1 MATVVAAELELDP
14 TRVVAYLGEDASQRG
29 KVSDQEWALRC
40 DLATLFRAAALEGW
54 GDSIFTHFSL
64 RIPGPEHQFLINPFG
79 YLFEEIT
86 PSNLVRVDQNG
97 NKVDGSPYPVNPA
110 GFKIHAPVHMGRDD
124 AHCIM
129 HLHTLDGAGVS
140 AQDDGLLPITQ
151 QSMIIMHDLA
161 YYDYGGPGQ
170 TGDEGAQIAQALGS
184 KNAGILRN
192 HGTLTVGR
200 TCADA
205 YMRMYFLE
213 RACSYQV
220 RAQAGTAVRTPNQGV
235 PELMK
240 GSLKSLDGPMGRIAW
255 PALQRK
261 VERAFPGYLQN

>member
-1 MATVVAAELELDP
+1 MAANVVEFDP
-14 TRVVAYLGEDASQRG
+14 TKVVGFAGEEQSLKG
-29 KVSDQEWALRC
+29 KVSAEEWALRS

-54 GDSIFTHFSL
+54 SDSIFTHFSL

-86 PSNLVRVDQNG
+86 PSNLVRVDQTG
-97 NKVDGSPYPVNPA
+97 QKVDGSPYPVNPA

-124 AHCIM
+124 AHCVM
-129 HLHTLDGAGVS
+129 HLHTPDGVGVS

-151 QSMIIMHDLA
+151 QSMIVLHDLA
-161 YYDYGGPGQ
+161 YYEYGGPGQ
-170 TGDEGAQIAQALGS
+170 AGDEGTQIAQAMGS
-184 KNAGILRN
+184 RSFGLLRN
-192 HGTLTVGR
+192 HGTLAVGR

-220 RAQAGTAVRTPNQGV
+220 RAQVGTSVRTPNQGV

-240 GSLKSLDGPMGRIAW
+240 ESLKALDGPMGALAW
-255 PALQRK
+255 PAIKRK
-261 VERAFPGYLQN
+261 VERAFPGYLQ